1 MHTFRQA
8 EPLSTV
14 NENLPGTVTVS
25 TLDITDVRC
34 PPFMDQRPGT
44 AGLRKKV
51 SVFSQPHYL
60 EMFTQAVFS
69 TLRLP
74 AGSRLVI
81 GGDGRYFN
89 SEAIQ
94 RLMAVAVANG
104 VSEFVVGQH
113 GLLSTPAA
121 SHLIRQR
128 QAAAGF
134 ILTASHNP
142 GGPAG
147 DFGLKFNTPSGGQA
161 PEHVTDEVFRVSQ
174 QLTGYR
180 LAGLPGIDLSRTG
193 ITRTGGVAVEVVDPV
208 ADYAALMESL
218 FDFQRM
224 SDWLRSGHRIRFD
237 ALHGVTGPY
246 ASRIL
251 VDRLGAAPDSL
262 LHAEPLPDFGGLHP
276 DPNPI
281 DAADLFA
288 QSQGAGAP
296 DLLAASDGDGDRNM
310 ILGPDT
316 FLSPCDSVA
325 VMLAHITRIPGYRQG
340 VPGVARSMPTSRALD
355 VVAASQGLPCYETP
369 TGWRFFCNLLE
380 AGRIGLCGEES
391 FGTSSAHCREKDG
404 LWAVLFWLNLLAVDG
419 RSLPAMLRDHWARFG
434 RHHYQRWDYV
444 VPDAGRAAELMEAL
458 RRILPV
464 LQGTN
469 PAGGTI
475 ETADD
480 FHYKD
485 PVDGSESAHQGV
497 RLVFSD
503 GARIVYRLSGTGTA
517 GATLRV
523 YLERH
528 VTSAEEIALS
538 TRSALTPLG
547 GIAAQVARI
556 SHHTGLSA
564 PTGMI

>member
-1 MHTFRQA
+1 
-8 EPLSTV
+8 
-14 NENLPGTVTVS
+14 
-25 TLDITDVRC
+25 
-34 PPFMDQRPGT
+34 MDQRPGT

-51 SVFSQPHYL
+51 TVFMQPHYL

-69 TLRLP
+69 TLNLP

-89 SEAIQ
+89 REAIQ

-104 VSEFVVGQH
+104 VSEIIVGQN

-128 QAAAGF
+128 HAAGGF

-147 DFGLKFNTPSGGQA
+147 DFGLKFNTPTGGQA

-174 QLTGYR
+174 TLTGYR
-180 LAGLPGIDLSRTG
+180 RAQLPTIDLSRPGT
-193 ITRTGGVAVEVVDPV
+193 TRVSGVAVEVVDPV
-208 ADYAALMESL
+208 ADYGALMESL

-224 SDWLRSGHRIRFD
+224 ADWLRRGHRIRFD
-237 ALHGVTGPY
+237 AMHGVTGPY
-246 ASRIL
+246 ARQIL
-251 VDRLGAAPDSL
+251 VNRLGAPADSL
-262 LHAEPLPDFGGLHP
+262 LHAEPLPDFGGMHP

-281 DAADLFA
+281 DAAQLVA
-288 QSQGAGAP
+288 ASHGPGAP

-325 VMLAHITRIPGYRQG
+325 VMLASIARIPGYRHG

-380 AGRIGLCGEES
+380 AGLIGLCGEES

-419 RSLPAMLRDHWARFG
+419 RSVPEILRDHWARFG

-444 VPDAGRAAELMEAL
+444 VADASRATELMEAL
-458 RRILPV
+458 RRLLPT
-464 LQGTN
+464 LRGTN
-469 PAGGTI
+469 PAGGVI
-475 ETADD
+475 GTADD
-480 FHYKD
+480 FHYRD
-485 PVDGSESAHQGV
+485 PVDASESAHQGV
-497 RLVFSD
+497 RLIFGNGS
-503 GARIVYRLSGTGTA
+503 RIVYRLSGTGTT

-528 VTSAEEIALS
+528 VTSPEDIALPTS
-538 TRSALTPLG
+538 SALTPLG
-547 GIAAQVARI
+547 QLAAQIARI
-556 SHHTGLSA
+556 THYTGLSG